1 MPQRASFRSRVH
13 RQLDPGAWTGAGLSP
28 VNAWQVLL
36 ILLAIVYSIS
46 VGGKIAASF
55 LAIAG
60 VGLIAL
66 PAGIMAG
73 AMQEAMRREPGAR
86 EQEG

>member
-1 MPQRASFRSRVH
+1 MTLTTIGYGDVY
-13 RQLDPGAWTGAGLSP
+13 P
-28 VNAWQVLL
+28 V
-36 ILLAIVYSIS
+36 S

-73 AMQEAMRREPGAR
+73 AMQEAMRHEPDGH
-86 EQEG
+86 E